1 MRPRS
6 NPVHELAQSRMV
18 QIEQD
23 ILSKNNGYAAGQPS
37 AASTSAAS
45 SR

>member
-1 MRPRS
+1 MT
-6 NPVHELAQSRMV
+6 QSRMV

-23 ILSKNNGYAAGQPS
+23 ILAKNDALRARATAPRS
-37 AASTSAAS
+37 PSAAS